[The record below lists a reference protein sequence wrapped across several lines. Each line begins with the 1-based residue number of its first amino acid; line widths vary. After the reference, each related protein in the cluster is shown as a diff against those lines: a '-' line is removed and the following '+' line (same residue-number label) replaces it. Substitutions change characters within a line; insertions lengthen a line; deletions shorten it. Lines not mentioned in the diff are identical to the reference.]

1 MTDSD
6 AAPRPDARLIEDAR
20 NWLPTDDPEA
30 HRSIV
35 GLLTMIAQA
44 GVDPIAALRDALHR
58 WFGPAAPDLLR
69 PRTMTGPAT
78 PPAPGL
84 VALEP
89 LPPLRR
95 PTLWPQRPKRFADE
109 LFSSWLW
116 RASVAAGVPPKR
128 FAAETLGVRY
138 ADPDTEVPEGT
149 LRRLALLSGQSASTL
164 AAGTL
169 IGTPPLTHSDVVS
182 EALLQHG
189 GFLLRAKPRT
199 GRPRGQLQYCPCCLA
214 ADPQPYFRRS
224 WRFAVAA
231 VCVRHRCRLHDAC
244 WRCGALIDLFDQA
257 QPSATPRCAACR
269 AVLAEAARTLV
280 PDAATGQRGLMC
292 VLYYAAASLEP
303 EALRRHLDALANRF
317 PPGSPALARER
328 AIASFGPSHLE
339 HWFGSMTD
347 ARHCA
352 LMRRHAC
359 GKVYGA
365 WFGPAGPQ
373 ARAAAPDMSPLRRT
387 RPLSR
392 RRKSRAPWFAPS
404 ARIAPAAAGGTL
416 ARSAW
421 LSRQAES
428 TDPQGDDPCRPP
440 A

>member
-1 MTDSD
+1 MTNSD
-6 AAPRPDARLIEDAR
+6 AAPRPDARLIEDAK

-35 GLLTMIAQA
+35 GLLAMIAQA

-58 WFGPAAPDLLR
+58 WFGPAAPGLLR
-69 PRTMTGPAT
+69 PRTMTEPAR
-78 PPAPGL
+78 PSAPGL

-149 LRRLALLSGQSASTL
+149 LRRLALLSGQSVSRL

-169 IGTPPLTHSDVVS
+169 SGAPPLTRGDVVF

-189 GFLLRAKPRT
+189 GFLLRAKARI
-199 GRPRGQLQYCPCCLA
+199 GRRRAQLQYCPRCLA
-214 ADPQPYFRRS
+214 TDPQPYFRRS

-231 VCVRHRCRLHDAC
+231 VCVRHGCRLHDAC
-244 WRCGALIDLFDQA
+244 WRCGALIDLLDQV
-257 QPSATPRCAACR
+257 QPASAPRCAACR

-280 PDAATGQRGLMC
+280 PDAVTGQRGLMC
-292 VLYYAAASLEP
+292 VLYYAAVALEP

-317 PPGSPALARER
+317 LPGSPATERQR
-328 AIASFGPSHLE
+328 AIANFGPSHLE
-339 HWFGSMTD
+339 QWFGPMTD
-347 ARHCA
+347 VRHGA
-352 LMRRHAC
+352 LMRRHAR
-359 GKVYGA
+359 GGA
-365 WFGPAGPQ
+365 HGLWFGADVRRRAGGS
-373 ARAAAPDMSPLRRT
+373 ATGVLLAGG

-392 RRKSRAPWFAPS
+392 ERAPRAPWFAPS
-404 ARIAPAAAGGTL
+404 TRIPPAAAGG
-416 ARSAW
+416 ARSARPP
-421 LSRQAES
+421 RQARSTES
-428 TDPQGDDPCRPP
+428 QGDGPCRPP